1 MKNKLLI
8 LPIVVEVL
16 IIIVLDIVL
25 VKQDIE
31 KIYSFAL
38 FNILALLIF
47 LLKMRRNKKKI
58 PKYYFKFYKILL
70 IIINIELILSILY
83 ALDFIGISIYVII
96 FATICL
102 SELSYFM
109 YLYKRKNNI

>member
-8 LPIVVEVL
+8 LPIVVEIL

-31 KIYSFAL
+31 KIYFIAL

-58 PKYYFKFYKILL
+58 PKYFFKFYKILL

-109 YLYKRKNNI
+109 CFYKRKNNN